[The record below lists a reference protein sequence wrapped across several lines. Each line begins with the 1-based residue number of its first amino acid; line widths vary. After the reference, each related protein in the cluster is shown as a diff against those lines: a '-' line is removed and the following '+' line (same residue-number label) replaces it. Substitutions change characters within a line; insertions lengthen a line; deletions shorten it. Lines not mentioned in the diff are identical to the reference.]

1 MWFGGIGDYMKQ
13 PNFSPVFASLYTGLC
28 AIARS
33 NGYAL
38 TVHGTLN
45 LDFDLVAIPWTE
57 QAVEPIKLIE
67 EMAELLNLYGGQMFE
82 GVHSKKPEIKP
93 HGRLAWLLMF
103 GSGANIDISVM
114 PRLETL

>member
-1 MWFGGIGDYMKQ
+1 MKQ

-45 LDFDLVAIPWTE
+45 LDFDLVAIPWTDE
-57 QAVEPIKLIE
+57 AVEWT
-67 EMAELLNLYGGQMFE
+67 ATTLLDKF
-82 GVHSKKPEIKP
+82 
-93 HGRLAWLLMF
+93 RLFFLHRREHYEWTT
-103 GSGANIDISVM
+103 IH
-114 PRLETL
+114 PRI